1 MTNMIN
7 AMNTCMAVYRN
18 GKTAEERQ
26 VAQHSGLQYAESL
39 YNAKQ
44 LSDSLYDA
52 VKKYFNS

>member
-26 VAQHSGLQYAESL
+26 AAQHSGLQYAESL
-39 YNAKQ
+39 HNAKQ